1 MASWHVWTGVALLS
15 WGIWAVLSKVLGD
28 VLTAEQSQAISTLGL
43 IPILVVLA
51 FPVYR
56 RGELR
61 NGSPRGI
68 LLTFIGG
75 VVSCLGNLTYY
86 GALARGE
93 KVATV
98 VSLTAL
104 YPLTTILLAVTFLRE
119 RLNRIQ
125 LAGIVLSFVAIWLFN
140 IQGDGGL
147 FSRTVA
153 YAIAPILLWGLSGF
167 LQKVATNLLPTDAA
181 ALIYLGAFVPVGLY
195 LGLRHPWPTTLTP
208 RVWMVVL
215 ALGFFLAFGNYALL
229 AAYARGG
236 KAAVLAPLTGL
247 YPVISV
253 PLAVLLLGE
262 KVGQREIIGIALA
275 LTSVVALS
283 IESPPTNAPGTPER
297 VPPAPANRKSQI

>member
-1 MASWHVWTGVALLS
+1 MAPWQIWTGAALLS

-28 VLTAEQSQAISTLGL
+28 SLTAEQSQAISTIGIL
-43 IPILVVLA
+43 PILIFLA
-51 FPVYR
+51 FPVLR
-56 RGELR
+56 RGELQT
-61 NGSPRGI
+61 GSRRGI

-75 VVSCLGNLTYY
+75 ILSCLGNLAYY

-119 RLNRIQ
+119 RLNGIQ
-125 LAGIVLSFVAIWLFN
+125 LSGIALSLVAIWLFN

-153 YAIAPILLWGLSGF
+153 YAIAPILFWGTSGF
-167 LQKVATNLLPTDAA
+167 LQKVATNLLSAQTA
-181 ALIYLGAFVPVGLY
+181 ALIYLGAFVPVGAY
-195 LGLRHPWPTTLTP
+195 LGLQHPWPATLTP
-208 RVWMVVL
+208 RVWTVVL

-236 KAAVLAPLTGL
+236 KAAILAPLTGL

-262 KVGQREIIGIALA
+262 KVGQREIIGISLA

-283 IESPPTNAPGTPER
+283 IESPPSKPE
-297 VPPAPANRKSQI
+297 